1 MSASSLHRESTDSLI
16 ITFIE
21 LYMCAFRNNMA
32 SSIYIYL
39 KQCSI
44 GGICNMCHSDIIH
57 FVLFLPLVELF
68 CVY

>member
-39 KQCSI
+39 KQWDVAVVLEEYV
-44 GGICNMCHSDIIH
+44 ICVTRI
-57 FVLFLPLVELF
+57 
-68 CVY
+68 